1 MSTSLGKSK
10 TSSST
15 SSKAVNLQ
23 DVQGMT
29 VVGNEVAGDFVM
41 TDHQAVTGALD
52 LVNNLVG
59 KGVEYQAELYQG
71 YGQQLQQFASKATT
85 DQGDQLAAIMQYMII
100 GAVILG
106 AVYLMKK
113 GKA

>member
-1 MSTSLGKSK
+1 M
-10 TSSST
+10 
-15 SSKAVNLQ
+15 A
-23 DVQGMT
+23 
-29 VVGNEVAGDFVM
+29 VVGNEVTGDFII

-52 LVNNLVG
+52 LVS
-59 KGVEYQAELYQG
+59 KGVQYQSELYQG
-71 YGQQLQQFASKATT
+71 YGQQLQEFAARATT
-85 DQGDQLAAIMQYMII
+85 DQGDQLAAIMQYMIV